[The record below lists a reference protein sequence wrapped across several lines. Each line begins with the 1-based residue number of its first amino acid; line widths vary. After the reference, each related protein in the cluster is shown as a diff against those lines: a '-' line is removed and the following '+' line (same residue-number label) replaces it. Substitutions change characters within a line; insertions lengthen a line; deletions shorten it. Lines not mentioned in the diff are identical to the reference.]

1 MFNATTFFTQEICEK
16 EVMNKKLN
24 KYISTF
30 DYVNQTLLILSA
42 ASIFIS
48 VTKYASA
55 LSLIYYFDNG
65 VDKKFLKT
73 KRKKRKKHSKVVLL
87 AGSKL
92 NIIKT

>member
-1 MFNATTFFTQEICEK
+1 MRKRSN
-16 EVMNKKLN
+16 NKKLN
-24 KYISTF
+24 KYISAF

-73 KRKKRKKHSKVVLL
+73 KKRKKHSQVVLL

>member
-1 MFNATTFFTQEICEK
+1 MRKRSN
-16 EVMNKKLN
+16 NKKLN
-24 KYISTF
+24 KYISAF

-42 ASIFIS
+42 AIIFIS

-55 LSLIYYFDNG
+55 LSLIHYFDNG

>member
-1 MFNATTFFTQEICEK
+1 MFNARMFFTQEICEK

-24 KYISTF
+24 KYISAF

-48 VTKYASA
+48 ATKYASA
-55 LSLIYYFDNG
+55 LSLIYHFGNG

-73 KRKKRKKHSKVVLL
+73 KKKKEENGQQSCFISRK
-87 AGSKL
+87 
-92 NIIKT
+92 